1 MSRRVMILHDGFI
14 HCFYCQ
20 TKDDKGMKFSSAVS
34 VKFPV
39 SDAYEAELNELIFNE
54 FNRISD
60 CCTNTGNGIRCDS
73 INASF
78 GSILRKDSTIVS
90 IQVRKQADGYNIIAN
105 TEYKP
110 SGFFWVFFIIDIL
123 LIETI
128 IGFVFGMGVTLGLYF
143 YNKKLVVSEIENALK
158 NIKNQTE

>member
-1 MSRRVMILHDGFI
+1 
-14 HCFYCQ
+14 
-20 TKDDKGMKFSSAVS
+20 MKFSSSIS
-34 VKFPV
+34 VKSPV
-39 SDAYEAELNELIFNE
+39 SDVCETELKELIFNE

-60 CCTNTGNGIRCDS
+60 CCTNVPNAIRCDL

-78 GSILRKDSTIVS
+78 GSILRTDSTIIS
-90 IQVRKQADGYNIIAN
+90 IQARKKADGYNIIAN

-110 SGFFWVFFIIDIL
+110 SGFFWIFFIIDIL
-123 LIETI
+123 LIETV
-128 IGFVFGMGVTLGLYF
+128 IGFVLGMGVTLGLYF

>member
-1 MSRRVMILHDGFI
+1 
-14 HCFYCQ
+14 
-20 TKDDKGMKFSSAVS
+20 MKFSSSIS
-34 VKFPV
+34 VKSPV
-39 SDAYEAELNELIFNE
+39 TDACEAELNELIFNE
-54 FNRISD
+54 FNRISE
-60 CCTNTGNGIRCDS
+60 CCTNTRNGIRCDS

-90 IQVRKQADGYNIIAN
+90 IQARKKADGYNIIAN

-110 SGFFWVFFIIDIL
+110 SGFFWIFFVIDIL

-128 IGFVFGMGVTLGLYF
+128 IGFILGMGVTLGLYF
-143 YNKKLVVSEIENALK
+143 YNKKLVVNEIENVLK